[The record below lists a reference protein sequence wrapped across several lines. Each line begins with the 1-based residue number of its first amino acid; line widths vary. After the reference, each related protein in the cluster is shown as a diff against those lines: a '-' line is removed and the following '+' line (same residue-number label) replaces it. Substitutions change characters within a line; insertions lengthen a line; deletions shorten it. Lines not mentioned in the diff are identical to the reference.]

1 MTEFLLSHFV
11 KGYPE
16 VNDPQV
22 RARCGNLAGL
32 VGICCNLLLSAG
44 KFLAGLLTGSVA
56 ISADAVNN
64 LSDASSSII
73 TLLGFRLAARPADDE
88 HPYGHGRTEYLS
100 GLAVSV
106 MILLIGAELAKTSIQ
121 KILSPE
127 PITTGMASILI
138 LAASILVKFWMAAFN
153 RHVGRLIRSATLEA
167 TAADSRN
174 DVIATSAVLLA
185 TLISKWS
192 GVNLDGWM
200 GMAIA
205 VFILYSGVMLIKDT
219 LSPLLGEAPNP
230 ELVHQVMKRLK
241 TYDGVLGIHDLVVHD
256 YGPGRCFA
264 TVHVEVDAKEDVM
277 RSHDLCDV
285 IERDFAASGL
295 HLVVHMDP
303 IVMDDPELN
312 ALHKQVVEA
321 VASIEKGITLH
332 DFRVVKGYSH
342 TNLIFDV
349 AVPSDCPYTE
359 SELKVLIQEKVRAL
373 DPDANY
379 YTVVGIDRN
388 YTELV

>member
-138 LAASILVKFWMAAFN
+138 LGL
-153 RHVGRLIRSATLEA
+153 H
-167 TAADSRN
+167 
-174 DVIATSAVLLA
+174 
-185 TLISKWS
+185 S
-192 GVNLDGWM
+192 GEVLDGSLQPPC
-200 GMAIA
+200 GTT
-205 VFILYSGVMLIKDT
+205 D
-219 LSPLLGEAPNP
+219 PLR
-230 ELVHQVMKRLK
+230 H
-241 TYDGVLGIHDLVVHD
+241 
-256 YGPGRCFA
+256 PG
-264 TVHVEVDAKEDVM
+264 
-277 RSHDLCDV
+277 SH
-285 IERDFAASGL
+285 R
-295 HLVVHMDP
+295 
-303 IVMDDPELN
+303 
-312 ALHKQVVEA
+312 
-321 VASIEKGITLH
+321 
-332 DFRVVKGYSH
+332 R
-342 TNLIFDV
+342 
-349 AVPSDCPYTE
+349 
-359 SELKVLIQEKVRAL
+359 
-373 DPDANY
+373 
-379 YTVVGIDRN
+379 
-388 YTELV
+388 